1 MNTLSLA
8 AFPVAA
14 AAILATQN
22 PEPIAPVIDEEFA
35 SVFVEPQLRMVE
47 TTPAGGGL
55 GPHRGLQTGK
65 LQMGTG
71 LQSGA
76 RGLTPESEWRA
87 LFPVKPGTR

>member
-8 AFPVAA
+8 ALPLVAA
-14 AAILATQN
+14 TLLSTQT
-22 PEPIAPVIDEEFA
+22 PAPIASTTEEEFEPVSVA
-35 SVFVEPQLRMVE
+35 SEPVRIG
-47 TTPAGGGL
+47 AGL
-55 GPHRGLQTGK
+55 GPRRVLQTGT

-76 RGLTPESEWRA
+76 RGLTPESEWRT

>member
-8 AFPVAA
+8 AFPALAA
-14 AAILATQN
+14 ALLSTQN
-22 PEPIAPVIDEEFA
+22 PEPAAPAIDEEVA
-35 SVFVEPQLRMVE
+35 PLFVERQFPLAE
-47 TTPAGGGL
+47 TALVGAGL

-76 RGLTPESEWRA
+76 RGLTPENEWRA